1 VLTAGALAPRAHSLG
16 AVLTDDLLELQRLD
30 TTADQLAHRRQHAPE
45 RTAASEAAAALAAH
59 RRRHAAAVERSQE
72 LEMAVDALERDGEQ
86 LGAQRTRLEAQL
98 RTVIA
103 PREAEALMHELST
116 LAERR
121 DALDDQE
128 LESLE
133 EQSSLADEITAM
145 DVATPAIETSA
156 RDAAAALAGLEA
168 EIDGELAGIAAER
181 AALVPRI
188 DGAAIARYDR
198 LRARLGGVA
207 VARLD
212 GSRCGGCH
220 LDLSTSE
227 LEEVR
232 AVGPGVLADCPQCGR
247 MLVP

>member
-1 VLTAGALAPRAHSLG
+1 
-16 AVLTDDLLELQRLD
+16 VLTDDLLELQRLD

-45 RTAASEAAAALAAH
+45 RTAATEAAAALAAH
-59 RRRHAAAVERSQE
+59 RGRRAAAVERSEE
-72 LEMAVDALERDGEQ
+72 LELGIDALERDGEQ
-86 LGAQRTRLEAQL
+86 LGAQRTKLEAQL

-103 PREAEALMHELST
+103 PREAEALMHELAM

-121 DALDDQE
+121 DGLDDQE
-128 LESLE
+128 LASLE
-133 EQSSLADEITAM
+133 EQSSLADEI
-145 DVATPAIETSA
+145 VAL
-156 RDAAAALAGLEA
+156 DAASPGIEAASREATAALTGLEA
-168 EIDGELAGIAAER
+168 EIDGELAGIGAER

-188 DGAAIARYDR
+188 DASAVARYDR
-198 LRARLGGVA
+198 LRSRLGGVA

-227 LEEVR
+227 LEDVR
-232 AVGPGVLADCPQCGR
+232 AVGAGELADCPQCGR